1 MSFGLGYAYTD
12 AEWTDFDYRDIREN
26 GEPTAKDKAI
36 CGNLNGDCS
45 GAKIAGIPEHALSFL
60 ADYVQ
65 PLGGTGMDLF
75 INGVVTYT
83 GERPLRDQV
92 VTPEVDS
99 LTLVDAQIGLQ
110 TDSWTAMVFATNLLD
125 NDQVSWAQAGQSD
138 FRDGN
143 YGSFGG
149 PRDDTAFAF
158 LPIPRIVGVRASY
171 RFGGE

>member
-1 MSFGLGYAYTD
+1 
-12 AEWTDFDYRDIREN
+12 
-26 GEPTAKDKAI
+26 
-36 CGNLNGDCS
+36 
-45 GAKIAGIPEHALSFL
+45 
-60 ADYVQ
+60 
-65 PLGGTGMDLF
+65 LF
-75 INGVVTYT
+75 MNGVVTYT
-83 GERPLRDQV
+83 GERTLRDQV

-110 TDSWTAMVFATNLLD
+110 TDAWSAMIFATNLLD

-158 LPIPRIVGVRASY
+158 LPTPRIVGMRASY
-171 RFGGE
+171 RFGGN